1 MHEIVRMRPSC
12 SLPSAP
18 LTCVDACS
26 LDLAWT
32 CCSFSLRTVELH
44 LLCRPF
50 SPPDLVLLVLLVTL
64 LELLCTASS
73 PDTLQQVHELLQW
86 SKE

>member
-1 MHEIVRMRPSC
+1 
-12 SLPSAP
+12 
-18 LTCVDACS
+18 
-26 LDLAWT
+26 
-32 CCSFSLRTVELH
+32 
-44 LLCRPF
+44 
-50 SPPDLVLLVLLVTL
+50 VLLVLLVTL